1 MTGDRKILKKVFSDL
16 APRYEQTMEG
26 ELNRFWGWSYDG
38 FVQQLIDHSEI
49 EDDQFI
55 LDIATGTS
63 VIPRKIIDTGLKRI
77 HIIGLDI
84 TEAMLQQGKKNN
96 AHEPYQSTISLTCA
110 DGMKLPFAN
119 NSYDLVVTGLSAHHM
134 DVPVMLS
141 EIKRVLKPNGKLS
154 IIDVGM
160 AEFWRHPII
169 RPLTRV
175 ATFVYFLFAENI
187 TRAVAEARDMINL
200 KTPEGWEA
208 TLTAAGYTS
217 IIIHK
222 LPSKFSWIPEP
233 LSIQSKLQQEEL

>member
-1 MTGDRKILKKVFSDL
+1 
-16 APRYEQTMEG
+16 MEG

-63 VIPRKIIDTGLKRI
+63 IIPRKIIDTGLKKI

-84 TEAMLQQGKKNN
+84 TEAMLRQGKKYT
-96 AHEPYQSTISLTCA
+96 AKEPYRSSISLTCG
-110 DGMKLPFAN
+110 DGMKLPFRN
-119 NSYDLVVTGLSAHHM
+119 DSYDLVVTGLSAHHM
-134 DVPVMLS
+134 NVPVMLS
-141 EIKRVLKPNGKLS
+141 EIKRVLKPDGKLS

-160 AEFWRHPII
+160 ADFWRLPII

-175 ATFVYFLFAENI
+175 AAFFYFLFAENI

-200 KTPEGWEA
+200 KTPHGWEE
-208 TLTAAGYTS
+208 TLTAAGYSS
-217 IIIHK
+217 IQIRK
-222 LPSKFSWIPEP
+222 LPSKYRWIPEP
-233 LSIQSKLQQEEL
+233 LSIQSKLQQEE